1 VQAERERLT
10 TLAEQ
15 VGALVHDIT
24 SHQLAKEYA
33 DQAKGEADVAKRYTW
48 VALGVAGVTALLT
61 LVFAAIVVFRDRDI
75 ENALGKAALV
85 IPSTRVCCLRRETGR
100 RPQEHGVALASR

>member
-75 ENALGKAALV
+75 ETVKHPVA
-85 IPSTRVCCLRRETGR
+85 RRS
-100 RPQEHGVALASR
+100 VASSVP